1 MRAAEEQKLIEQCV
15 ADLAKLEAGEREAG
29 MAKPKLPVRAGEAVP
44 VAENDADWQA
54 QRGDAL
60 LVVALAA
67 GSSVRDAAT
76 QAGVS
81 ERTAWRRLS
90 DEQFRRA
97 VAEARAQVIE
107 NGIGR
112 LADLTTK
119 AVDTLAAVMDCDDPK
134 ARLAAAQ
141 AVLKV
146 SLPLETRFNDE
157 AKSLRPTR
165 TEPWDPAELGA
176 MYTRSVP
183 VGPAKIL
190 PELLGEQADGGE

>member
-1 MRAAEEQKLIEQCV
+1 MRASEERLIEQCL
-15 ADLAKLEAGEREAG
+15 ADLAAMTAGERQVG
-29 MAKPKLPVRAGEAVP
+29 MAKAKLPVRADEALP
-44 VAENDADWQA
+44 VAETGTDWQA

-107 NGIGR
+107 TGIGH

-119 AVDTLAAVMDCDDPK
+119 AVDTLAAVMDCDDPR

-141 AVLKV
+141 AVLKL

-157 AKSLRPTR
+157 AKRLRPTR
-165 TEPWDPAELGA
+165 TEPWDPAEAGA
-176 MYTRSVP
+176 MYTQSVP
-183 VGPAKIL
+183 VGPEKIL
-190 PELLGEQADGGE
+190 PALLGELADDGE